1 VSNWLTRLL
10 SSRHDGAPLDVA
22 VRERL
27 AHWHQLP
34 PPDLGRSHFETRY
47 VVINT
52 ESSGLDVDR
61 DRLLAVGALAIDAGT
76 LNPADSY
83 FAPLASDPAGALSQL
98 LTFSAT
104 GPIVVYNAA
113 LNRIMLERAFETHLG
128 VTPEW
133 LWLDL
138 YWLLP
143 ALFSEYIDT
152 PTRLAD
158 WMRVFEIETFQR
170 QHALGDA
177 YAIAQL
183 MLAVETHAL
192 KRGLVSPRALA
203 DAERARRQLSGRS

>member
-1 VSNWLTRLL
+1 MSNWLTRLL
-10 SSRHDGAPLDVA
+10 SSRHDTAPLDAA
-22 VRERL
+22 VRETL
-27 AHWHQLP
+27 AHWHQLA

-47 VVINT
+47 TVINT

-61 DRLLAVGALAIDAGT
+61 DRLLAVGAIAIDAGT

-83 FAPLASDPAGALSQL
+83 FAPLASDPADALSKL
-98 LTFSAT
+98 LAFSAT

-113 LNRIMLERAFETHLG
+113 LNRMMLERAFEKHLG

-143 ALFSEYIDT
+143 ALFREHIDT

-203 DAERARRQLSGRS
+203 DAERARRQLSGRV